1 MGGGNRNLPTKG
13 LDLPTRELKWLNM
26 KFLCII
32 LLNFLPQET
41 KISSDRGLDASD
53 RGAVAPSRPTLASS
67 LTSFFPLQNSLA
79 VPFMPNHAPCWYV
92 VQGIKCLKFF
102 MRRLCCTVTQKEIK
116 GHTMKGDYDKAEQV
130 MKHESS
136 SSLNDISQRSH
147 KPHRHHQ

>member
-1 MGGGNRNLPTKG
+1 MGGQQKSSNKGARPSYKGTEMAKNEVFMHHFAKFSPTGNQNLLGQGAGCLRQGGCSPLSPYPGVITDIVLPSTKF
-13 LDLPTRELKWLNM
+13 P
-26 KFLCII
+26 
-32 LLNFLPQET
+32 
-41 KISSDRGLDASD
+41 SSSI
-53 RGAVAPSRPTLASS
+53 
-67 LTSFFPLQNSLA
+67 
-79 VPFMPNHAPCWYV
+79 MPNHAPCWYV